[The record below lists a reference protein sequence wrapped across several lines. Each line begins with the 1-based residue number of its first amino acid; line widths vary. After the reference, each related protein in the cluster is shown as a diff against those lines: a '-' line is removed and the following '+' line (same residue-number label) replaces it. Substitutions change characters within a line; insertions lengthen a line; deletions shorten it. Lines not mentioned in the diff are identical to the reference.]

1 MAEAELL
8 GMEQLLVQLSRLG
21 VHGKKI
27 GKDAVQAGA
36 DVVKESMEEN
46 VNRSNKK
53 QPHTQDNIEVKI
65 SKTDGEYNA
74 KISPNKEVSWR
85 AHFLEFG
92 TSKMSAKPFIEKS
105 LTDNKSKVND
115 AMMDTIRDG
124 LGL

>member
-1 MAEAELL
+1 MADIELL
-8 GMEQLLVQLSRLG
+8 GMDQLLAQLSQLG
-21 VHGKKI
+21 VHGEKI
-27 GKDAVQAGA
+27 GKDAVKSGA
-36 DVVKESMEEN
+36 EIVKESMED

-53 QPHTQDNIEVKI
+53 QPHIQDNIEVKI
-65 SKTDGEYNA
+65 SKVDGEYTA
-74 KISPNKEVSWR
+74 KILPNKEVAWR

-105 LTDNKSKVND
+105 LTDNKSKVNN